1 MELGLKDKVILVT
14 GGASGIGQEIVKKL
28 QALEAIPIV
37 IDKVKKVD
45 AKWEQDS
52 IIVPEPQWITADL
65 VEEDSCRKAV
75 GQIIDQFGRIDG
87 LVNNAGMNDG
97 VGLTSSLDQFR
108 SSIEANLIH
117 YFTMAHLCLEAIKK
131 SKGTI
136 VNIGSK
142 VSFTGQG
149 CTSGY
154 SASKGGITS
163 LTREWAVELA
173 AFGIRV
179 NAVIPGEVMTPMYD
193 HWLRSFESPQKKLQT
208 ISTNIPL
215 EKRMTTSSEVA
226 MSVIFLLSQWS
237 SHTTGQFLFIDGGY
251 THLDR
256 SLNTIHTP

>member
-28 QALEAIPIV
+28 QDLAAIPIV
-37 IDKVKKVD
+37 IDRVKKVE
-45 AKWEQDS
+45 AKWGQDS
-52 IIVPEPQWITADL
+52 SIIPEPQWITVDL
-65 VEEDSCRKAV
+65 VEEDPCRKAV

-117 YFTMAHLCLEAIKK
+117 YFTMAHLCFEALKK
-131 SKGTI
+131 NKGTI

-154 SASKGGITS
+154 AASKGGITS
-163 LTREWAVELA
+163 LTREWAVDLA
-173 AFGIRV
+173 AFGVRV
-179 NAVIPGEVMTPMYD
+179 NAVIPGEIMTPMYD
-193 HWLRSFESPQKKLQT
+193 HWLRSFESPHGKLQA
-208 ISTNIPL
+208 IATNIPL
-215 EKRMTTSSEVA
+215 EKRMATSAEVA
-226 MSVIFLLSQWS
+226 MSVI
-237 SHTTGQFLFIDGGY
+237 
-251 THLDR
+251 
-256 SLNTIHTP
+256 

>member
-37 IDKVKKVD
+37 IDRVKKVE
-45 AKWEQDS
+45 AKWGQDS
-52 IIVPEPQWITADL
+52 IIIPEIQWVTVDL
-65 VEEDSCRKAV
+65 MEGDPCHKAV
-75 GQIIDQFGRIDG
+75 RQIIDQFGRIDG

-97 VGLTSSLDQFR
+97 VGLTSSIDQFR

-117 YFTMAHLCLEAIKK
+117 YFTMAHLCLEALKK

-154 SASKGGITS
+154 AASKGGINS
-163 LTREWAVELA
+163 LTREWAVDLA
-173 AFGIRV
+173 AFGVRV

-193 HWLRSFESPQKKLQT
+193 HWLRSFESPQNKLQA
-208 ISTNIPL
+208 IAKNIPL

-226 MSVIFLLSQWS
+226 MSVIFLLSKWS
-237 SHTTGQFLFIDGGY
+237 SHTTGQFLFVDGGY

-256 SLNTIHTP
+256 SLSTIHTS